1 MDYNYSKEELDIIEN
16 IENDKYVSI
25 KNLDKAKDDYSK
37 YAKNTCENNKNINI
51 QISERDLNSLQ
62 MKAMEEGIP
71 YQSFIT
77 GLLHK
82 YINGRLIDINTKKSI
97 QLEQ

>member
-1 MDYNYSKEELDIIEN
+1 MVAN
-16 IENDKYVSI
+16 
-25 KNLDKAKDDYSK
+25 YSK
-37 YAKNTCENNKNINI
+37 YAKNTCENNRNINI
-51 QISERDLNSLQ
+51 QISKRDFNSLQ

-82 YINGRLIDINTKKSI
+82 YINGRLIDINIKKTI
-97 QLEQ
+97 PIE